1 MDPSDHDNKSK
12 LASIDS
18 GGLKSR
24 GTAKERGDSI
34 KGDNSTFPQKYDIPN
49 NCKLQLLKASRIQKL
64 EENFLLMVHPY
75 PQIEGELL
83 LFQVKVDEQEGDFM
97 TYRDFSLVKRMQ
109 NPPVSNKA
117 ISAMVKKK
125 MLEEDVE

>member
-1 MDPSDHDNKSK
+1 
-12 LASIDS
+12 
-18 GGLKSR
+18 
-24 GTAKERGDSI
+24 
-34 KGDNSTFPQKYDIPN
+34 
-49 NCKLQLLKASRIQKL
+49 
-64 EENFLLMVHPY
+64 MVHPY

-97 TYRDFSLVKRMQ
+97 TYRDFSLVKRMP